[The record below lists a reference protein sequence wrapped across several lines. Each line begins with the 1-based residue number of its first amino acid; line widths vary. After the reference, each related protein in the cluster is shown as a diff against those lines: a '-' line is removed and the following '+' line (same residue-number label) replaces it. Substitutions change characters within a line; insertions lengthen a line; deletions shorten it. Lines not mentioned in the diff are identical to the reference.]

1 MYNDFYPSVIEGKPK
16 KGMVFMRQ
24 NATALP
30 LVLLLGLTT
39 SAVPSAAAQAVA
51 VPAQQAP
58 RQPDVI
64 YVPTR
69 QSVVDAMLKVAN
81 VKAGD
86 VVYDLGCGDGRI
98 VVTAAKLGARG
109 IGIDIDPQRV
119 KEANENVTRNAVGD
133 RVKIL
138 NQDLFTT
145 DVSEA
150 NVVTLYLLPSLNLRL
165 RPTLWKTLKPGTRVV
180 SHDFDM
186 GDWKPE
192 QTLNVD
198 GATIYYWTITPDLA
212 KRAAAEKP

>member
-1 MYNDFYPSVIEGKPK
+1 
-16 KGMVFMRQ
+16 MRLRF
-24 NATALP
+24 AKAV
-30 LVLLLGLTT
+30 LVVVMLGLGTA
-39 SAVPSAAAQAVA
+39 SAGPVPAGQAVA
-51 VPAQQAP
+51 APPQQGL

-69 QSVVDAMLKVAN
+69 QTVVDSMLKVAN

-109 IGIDIDPQRV
+109 IGIDIDPKRV
-119 KEANENVTRNAVGD
+119 AEANENVKKNNVGD
-133 RVKIL
+133 RVQIL

-145 DVSEA
+145 DLSEA
-150 NVVTLYLLPSLNLRL
+150 TVVTLYLLPNLNLKL
-165 RPTLWKTLKPGTRVV
+165 RPVLWKLKPGTRIV
-180 SHDFDM
+180 SHDFSM

-212 KRAAAEKP
+212 KKAAAETK

>member
-1 MYNDFYPSVIEGKPK
+1 VYNDSYRLAIEGTFQ
-16 KGMVFMRQ
+16 KGTTFMRLRF
-24 NATALP
+24 AKALSTSLI
-30 LVLLLGLTT
+30 LVLAASPASLLAG
-39 SAVPSAAAQAVA
+39 QAVA
-51 VPAQQAP
+51 TPDQSGL

-69 QSVVDAMLKVAN
+69 QTVVDAMLKVTN
-81 VKAGD
+81 VRAGD

-109 IGIDIDPQRV
+109 IGIDIDPRRV
-119 KEANENVTRNAVGD
+119 AEANENVTKNGVGD

-145 DVSEA
+145 DLSEA
-150 NVVTLYLLPSLNLRL
+150 TVVTLYLLPSLNLKL
-165 RPTLWKTLKPGTRVV
+165 RPTLWRTLKPGTRIV

-212 KRAAAEKP
+212 KKAAAEK

>member
-1 MYNDFYPSVIEGKPK
+1 
-16 KGMVFMRQ
+16 MRLTPIK
-24 NATALP
+24 AASC
-30 LVLLLGLTT
+30 VLLLSLT
-39 SAVPSAAAQAVA
+39 QAVA
-51 VPAQQAP
+51 AQSQQGV

-69 QSVVDAMLKVAN
+69 QAVVDAMLKVAN

-98 VVTAAKLGARG
+98 VVSAAKLGARG
-109 IGIDIDPQRV
+109 IGIDIDPERVAEATQNVQR
-119 KEANENVTRNAVGD
+119 NGVGE

-145 DVSEA
+145 NFSDAS
-150 NVVTLYLLPSLNLRL
+150 VVMLYLLPTLNLRL

-192 QTLNVD
+192 QTLSVD
-198 GATIYYWTITPDLA
+198 GAQIYYWTITPDLA
-212 KRAAAEKP
+212 KKAEAETRK

>member
-1 MYNDFYPSVIEGKPK
+1 
-16 KGMVFMRQ
+16 MRLTPIK
-24 NATALP
+24 AVSC
-30 LVLLLGLTT
+30 VLLLSLT
-39 SAVPSAAAQAVA
+39 QAVA
-51 VPAQQAP
+51 AQSQQGV

-69 QSVVDAMLKVAN
+69 QAVVDAMLTVAKV
-81 VKAGD
+81 KTGD

-98 VVTAAKLGARG
+98 VVSAAKLGARG
-109 IGIDIDPQRV
+109 IGIDIDPDRV
-119 KEANENVTRNAVGD
+119 AEANQNVQRNGVGD

-145 DVSEA
+145 DFSDA
-150 NVVTLYLLPSLNLRL
+150 SVVALYLLPSLNLRL
-165 RPTLWKTLKPGTRVV
+165 RPILWKTLKPGTRVV

-198 GATIYYWTITPDLA
+198 GSSIFYWTITPDLA
-212 KRAAAEKP
+212 KKAEAETRK

>member
-1 MYNDFYPSVIEGKPK
+1 MIEIPSEHAGIQ
-16 KGMVFMRQ
+16 KGRTMRL
-24 NATALP
+24 TP
-30 LVLLLGLTT
+30 TRVVSFVLLLGLTH
-39 SAVPSAAAQAVA
+39 VVAAQS
-51 VPAQQAP
+51 QQGL

-69 QSVVDAMLKVAN
+69 QTVVDAMLNVAK

-98 VVTAAKLGARG
+98 VVSAAKLGARG

-119 KEANENVTRNAVGD
+119 SEANQNVQRSGVGD

-145 DVSEA
+145 DFSDA
-150 NVVTLYLLPSLNLRL
+150 SVVALYLLPSLNLRL
-165 RPTLWKTLKPGTRVV
+165 RPTLWKSLKPGTRVV

-198 GATIYYWTITPDLA
+198 GAMIYYWTITPDLA
-212 KRAAAEKP
+212 KRAATEK

>member
-1 MYNDFYPSVIEGKPK
+1 MN
-16 KGMVFMRQ
+16 GMRIKTLTFVF
-24 NATALP
+24 
-30 LVLLLGLTT
+30 LLGL
-39 SAVPSAAAQAVA
+39 SQMVDAQR
-51 VPAQQAP
+51 P
-58 RQPDVI
+58 PDVI

-69 QSVVDAMLKVAN
+69 QTVVDAMLTVAK

-98 VVTAAKLGARG
+98 VVSAAKLGARG
-109 IGIDIDPQRV
+109 IGIDIDPKRVEEATLNVQR
-119 KEANENVTRNAVGD
+119 AGVGD

-145 DVSEA
+145 DFKDA
-150 NVVTLYLLPSLNLRL
+150 DVVALYLLPYLNLKL
-165 RPTLWKTLKPGTRVV
+165 RPILWKTLKPGTRIV

-198 GATIYYWTITPDLA
+198 NSTIYFWTITPDLA
-212 KRAAAEKP
+212 KKVP

>member
-1 MYNDFYPSVIEGKPK
+1 MI
-16 KGMVFMRQ
+16 GMQR
-24 NATALP
+24 TKALSF
-30 LVLLLGLTT
+30 VLLLGLT
-39 SAVPSAAAQAVA
+39 QAVA
-51 VPAQQAP
+51 AQ

-69 QSVVDAMLKVAN
+69 QSVVDAMLTVAK

-119 KEANENVTRNAVGD
+119 AEANANVERAGVGD

-145 DVSEA
+145 DFSDA
-150 NVVTLYLLPSLNLRL
+150 NVVALYLLPSLNLKL

-212 KRAAAEKP
+212 KKATQGN

>member
-1 MYNDFYPSVIEGKPK
+1 
-16 KGMVFMRQ
+16 MRMI
-24 NATALP
+24 AKALVG
-30 LVLLLGLTT
+30 VLLLGIGTA
-39 SAVPSAAAQAVA
+39 SAGPAPAAQA
-51 VPAQQAP
+51 QQGL

-69 QSVVDAMLKVAN
+69 QTVVDAMLKVAS

-98 VVTAAKLGARG
+98 PVTAAKIGARAVC
-109 IGIDIDPQRV
+109 IDIDPKRIA
-119 KEANENVTRNAVGD
+119 EANENVKKNNVGD
-133 RVKIL
+133 RVRVL

-145 DVSEA
+145 DISEA
-150 NVVTLYLLPSLNLRL
+150 SVVTLYLLPSLNLKL

-212 KRAAAEKP
+212 KRAN

>member
-1 MYNDFYPSVIEGKPK
+1 
-16 KGMVFMRQ
+16 MRVTPIK
-24 NATALP
+24 AVS
-30 LVLLLGLTT
+30 LVVLLGLT
-39 SAVPSAAAQAVA
+39 QAVA
-51 VPAQQAP
+51 AQSQQGV

-69 QSVVDAMLKVAN
+69 QAVVDAMLKVAN

-98 VVTAAKLGARG
+98 VVSAAKMGARG
-109 IGIDIDPQRV
+109 IGIDIDPERVAEATQNVQR
-119 KEANENVTRNAVGD
+119 NGVGD

-145 DVSEA
+145 NFSDAS
-150 NVVTLYLLPSLNLRL
+150 VVMLYLLPTLNLRL

-192 QTLNVD
+192 QTLSVD
-198 GATIYYWTITPDLA
+198 GAQIYYWTITPDLA
-212 KRAAAEKP
+212 KKAEGETKK

>member
-1 MYNDFYPSVIEGKPK
+1 
-16 KGMVFMRQ
+16 MRLKLTK
-24 NATALP
+24 AVSI
-30 LVLLLGLTT
+30 VLLLGLT
-39 SAVPSAAAQAVA
+39 QAVA
-51 VPAQQAP
+51 AQQGQ

-69 QSVVDAMLKVAN
+69 QTVVDAMLNVAKVT
-81 VKAGD
+81 AGD

-119 KEANENVTRNAVGD
+119 SEANQNVQRNGVGD

-145 DVSEA
+145 DFSDA
-150 NVVTLYLLPSLNLRL
+150 TVVALYLLPSLNLRL

-212 KRAAAEKP
+212 KKAQAGQ

>member
-1 MYNDFYPSVIEGKPK
+1 
-16 KGMVFMRQ
+16 MRVTTR
-24 NATALP
+24 AVSF
-30 LVLLLGLTT
+30 VLLLGL
-39 SAVPSAAAQAVA
+39 SQAVA
-51 VPAQQAP
+51 AKGQQGVC
-58 RQPDVI
+58 QPDVI

-69 QSVVDAMLKVAN
+69 QTVVDAMLNVVK

-98 VVTAAKLGARG
+98 VVSAAKLGARG

-119 KEANENVTRNAVGD
+119 AEANQNVQRNGVGD

-145 DVSEA
+145 NFSDAS
-150 NVVTLYLLPSLNLRL
+150 VVALYLLPSLNLRL
-165 RPTLWKTLKPGTRVV
+165 RPILWKTLKPGTRIV

-212 KRAAAEKP
+212 RRAQAEPGK

>member
-1 MYNDFYPSVIEGKPK
+1 
-16 KGMVFMRQ
+16 MRFTPIK
-24 NATALP
+24 AVS
-30 LVLLLGLTT
+30 LVLLVCLT
-39 SAVPSAAAQAVA
+39 QAVA
-51 VPAQQAP
+51 AQSQQAT

-69 QSVVDAMLKVAN
+69 QTVVDAMLSVAK

-119 KEANENVTRNAVGD
+119 SEANQNVQRNGVGD

-145 DVSEA
+145 DFSDA
-150 NVVTLYLLPSLNLRL
+150 SVVALYLLPSLNLRL
-165 RPTLWKTLKPGTRVV
+165 RPILWKSLKPGTRIV

-192 QTLNVD
+192 QTLEVD
-198 GATIYYWTITPDLA
+198 GAMIFYWTITPDLA
-212 KRAAAEKP
+212 KRALAAK

>member
-1 MYNDFYPSVIEGKPK
+1 
-16 KGMVFMRQ
+16 MRL
-24 NATALP
+24 TTRTMSF
-30 LVLLLGLTT
+30 VLLLGL
-39 SAVPSAAAQAVA
+39 SQAVA
-51 VPAQQAP
+51 AQGQQGV

-69 QSVVDAMLKVAN
+69 QTVVDAMLNVVK

-98 VVTAAKLGARG
+98 VVSAAKLGARG

-119 KEANENVTRNAVGD
+119 AEANENVQRNGVGD

-145 DVSEA
+145 NFSDAS
-150 NVVTLYLLPSLNLRL
+150 VVALYLLPSLNLRL
-165 RPTLWKTLKPGTRVV
+165 RPILWKTLKPGTRIV

-212 KRAAAEKP
+212 KRAQAETGK

>member
-1 MYNDFYPSVIEGKPK
+1 
-16 KGMVFMRQ
+16 MRLTPIK
-24 NATALP
+24 AASC
-30 LVLLLGLTT
+30 VLLLSLT
-39 SAVPSAAAQAVA
+39 QAVA
-51 VPAQQAP
+51 AQSQQGV

-69 QSVVDAMLKVAN
+69 QAVVDAMLKVAS

-98 VVTAAKLGARG
+98 VVSAARLGARG

-119 KEANENVTRNAVGD
+119 SEANQNVQRSGVGD

-145 DVSEA
+145 DFSDA
-150 NVVTLYLLPSLNLRL
+150 NVVALYLLPSLNLKL
-165 RPTLWKTLKPGTRVV
+165 RPILWKTLKPGTRVV

-192 QTLNVD
+192 QVLTVD
-198 GATIYYWTITPDLA
+198 NSTIFFWTITPDLA
-212 KRAAAEKP
+212 KQVP

>member
-1 MYNDFYPSVIEGKPK
+1 
-16 KGMVFMRQ
+16 MRVTTR
-24 NATALP
+24 A
-30 LVLLLGLTT
+30 VSFILLLGLC
-39 SAVPSAAAQAVA
+39 QAVA
-51 VPAQQAP
+51 AQGQQGV

-69 QSVVDAMLKVAN
+69 QTVVDAMLNVVKV
-81 VKAGD
+81 KPGD

-98 VVTAAKLGARG
+98 VVSAAKLGARG

-119 KEANENVTRNAVGD
+119 AEANQNVQRNGVGD

-145 DVSEA
+145 NFSDAS
-150 NVVTLYLLPSLNLRL
+150 VVALYLLPSLNLRL
-165 RPTLWKTLKPGTRVV
+165 RPILWKTLKPGTRIV

-212 KRAAAEKP
+212 RRAQAEPGK

>member
-1 MYNDFYPSVIEGKPK
+1 
-16 KGMVFMRQ
+16 MRLTPTR
-24 NATALP
+24 AMSF
-30 LVLLLGLTT
+30 VLLLGLT
-39 SAVPSAAAQAVA
+39 QAVA
-51 VPAQQAP
+51 AQNQQGL

-69 QSVVDAMLKVAN
+69 QTVVDAMLNVAK

-98 VVTAAKLGARG
+98 VVSAAKLGARG

-119 KEANENVTRNAVGD
+119 AEANQNVQRNGVGD

-145 DVSEA
+145 DFSDA
-150 NVVTLYLLPSLNLRL
+150 SVVALYLLPSLNLRL
-165 RPTLWKTLKPGTRVV
+165 RPILWKLKPGTRVV

-198 GATIYYWTITPDLA
+198 GATVYYWTITPDLA
-212 KRAAAEKP
+212 KRAAAENSR

>member
-1 MYNDFYPSVIEGKPK
+1 
-16 KGMVFMRQ
+16 MRSRLTR
-24 NATALP
+24 ALSIVLVLGLSTALVAP
-30 LVLLLGLTT
+30 LT
-39 SAVPSAAAQAVA
+39 SQTVSAQAQ
-51 VPAQQAP
+51 AQTGLRP
-58 RQPDVI
+58 PDVI

-69 QSVVDAMLKVAN
+69 QTVVDAMLKVAG

-119 KEANENVTRNAVGD
+119 KEANENVAKNGVGD

-145 DVSEA
+145 DFRDATVVS
-150 NVVTLYLLPSLNLRL
+150 LYLLPSLNLKL
-165 RPTLWKTLKPGTRVV
+165 RPILWKTLKPGTRIV

-212 KRAAAEKP
+212 KRAASETAK

>member
-1 MYNDFYPSVIEGKPK
+1 MQTVGAQ
-16 KGMVFMRQ
+16 GQ
-24 NATALP
+24 Q
-30 LVLLLGLTT
+30 GL
-39 SAVPSAAAQAVA
+39 
-51 VPAQQAP
+51 

-69 QSVVDAMLKVAN
+69 QTVVDAMLNVAK

-98 VVTAAKLGARG
+98 VVSAAKLGARG

-119 KEANENVTRNAVGD
+119 AEANQNVQRNGVGD

-145 DVSEA
+145 DFSDA
-150 NVVTLYLLPSLNLRL
+150 SVVALYLLPSLNLRL
-165 RPTLWKTLKPGTRVV
+165 RPILWKSLKPGTRVV
-180 SHDFDM
+180 SHEFDM

-212 KRAAAEKP
+212 KRAAAEK

>member
-1 MYNDFYPSVIEGKPK
+1 MFQMLIASRRESQETKVLVHS
-16 KGMVFMRQ
+16 MLTM
-24 NATALP
+24 AL
-30 LVLLLGLTT
+30 LIVLALG
-39 SAVPSAAAQAVA
+39 SAQAVSA
-51 VPAQQAP
+51 PAPQEP
-58 RQPDVI
+58 MRQLDVV

-69 QSVVDAMLKVAN
+69 QTVVDAMLTVAK

-98 VVTAAKLGARG
+98 VVSAAKLGARG
-109 IGIDIDPQRV
+109 VGVDIDPQRV
-119 KEANENVTRNAVGD
+119 SEANQNVQRNDMGD

-145 DVSEA
+145 DFRDA
-150 NVVTLYLLPSLNLRL
+150 NVVMLYLLPSLNLKL
-165 RPTLWKTLKPGTRVV
+165 RPTLWKTLKPGTRIV

-198 GATIYYWTITPDLA
+198 GSTVYYWTITPDLA
-212 KRAAAEKP
+212 KRAAAEGGG

>member
-1 MYNDFYPSVIEGKPK
+1 
-16 KGMVFMRQ
+16 MRLRIAKALAGVLALGIAASSGPALSAQ
-24 NATALP
+24 AAATA
-30 LVLLLGLTT
+30 
-39 SAVPSAAAQAVA
+39 
-51 VPAQQAP
+51 AQQGL

-86 VVYDLGCGDGRI
+86 VLYDLGCGDGRI
-98 VVTAAKLGARG
+98 PVTAAKLGARAVC
-109 IGIDIDPQRV
+109 IDIDPRRIA
-119 KEANENVTRNAVGD
+119 EANENVKKNAVGD
-133 RVKIL
+133 RVKVL

-145 DVSEA
+145 DISEA
-150 NVVTLYLLPSLNLRL
+150 TVVSLYLLPSLNLKL
-165 RPTLWKTLKPGTRVV
+165 RPTLWKTLKPGTRIV

-212 KRAAAEKP
+212 KKADTAAK

>member
-1 MYNDFYPSVIEGKPK
+1 
-16 KGMVFMRQ
+16 MRLTPIK
-24 NATALP
+24 AASC
-30 LVLLLGLTT
+30 VLLLGLT
-39 SAVPSAAAQAVA
+39 QAVA
-51 VPAQQAP
+51 AQSQQGV

-64 YVPTR
+64 YEPTR
-69 QSVVDAMLKVAN
+69 QAVVDAMLKVAN

-98 VVTAAKLGARG
+98 VVSAAKLGARG
-109 IGIDIDPQRV
+109 IGIDIDPERVAEATQNVQR
-119 KEANENVTRNAVGD
+119 NGVGE

-145 DVSEA
+145 NFSDAS
-150 NVVTLYLLPSLNLRL
+150 VVMLYLLPTLNLRL

-192 QTLNVD
+192 QTLSVD
-198 GATIYYWTITPDLA
+198 GAQIYYWTITPDLA
-212 KRAAAEKP
+212 KKAVMEKQ

>member
-1 MYNDFYPSVIEGKPK
+1 MIDIPLNRREFK
-16 KGMVFMRQ
+16 KGRVMHVTRTRAISF
-24 NATALP
+24 
-30 LVLLLGLTT
+30 VLLLGLMQN
-39 SAVPSAAAQAVA
+39 VGAQG
-51 VPAQQAP
+51 QQGL

-69 QSVVDAMLKVAN
+69 QTVVDAMLNVAK

-98 VVTAAKLGARG
+98 VVSAAKLGARG

-119 KEANENVTRNAVGD
+119 AEANQNVQRNGVGD

-145 DVSEA
+145 DFSDA
-150 NVVTLYLLPSLNLRL
+150 SVVALYLLPSLNLRL
-165 RPTLWKTLKPGTRVV
+165 RPILWKSLKPGTRVV
-180 SHDFDM
+180 SHEFDM

-212 KRAAAEKP
+212 KRAAAEK